1 MEICENRS
9 SSAANPPHSLQR
21 DSFKGT
27 NQLLTNRE
35 LWNSLL
41 CGVLFHNDLWEFV
54 TLLLLMR
61 SFPGTTRDPGLGVG
75 SRGRTL
81 QCPDM
86 SRALLCHVRSTCL
99 FFRSPESL
107 KWGVTPSRNPT
118 MQAPERMDALIQKP
132 DFLCWQTLASSFL
145 LRSEADS
152 FPQQDHRNPPLC
164 QVRAHPCS
172 GWQG

>member
-1 MEICENRS
+1 MGVSKIQIRNGFMRTEEALQQPTLPTVFKEIYWRAQTS
-9 SSAANPPHSLQR
+9 FSLTGQ
-21 DSFKGT
+21 
-27 NQLLTNRE
+27 
-35 LWNSLL
+35 
-41 CGVLFHNDLWEFV
+41 LFHILFCKHLWGFA
-54 TLLLLMR
+54 TLLLLVR
-61 SFPGTTRDPGLGVG
+61 SFPVPDLGVG

-86 SRALLCHVRSTCL
+86 SRALPCL
-99 FFRSPESL
+99 FLLSLESL

-118 MQAPERMDALIQKP
+118 IGASERMDALIQKS

-152 FPQQDHRNPPLC
+152 FPLWDHWNPSFC
-164 QVRAHPCS
+164 QVGAHPCS